1 MAANKMVNGIAS
13 QAAEAKKRM
22 TKEDDEGKLFVGGL
36 SYETTKETLTDYF
49 NNFGEVI
56 GVEIKMDALTGR
68 SRGFAFVQFK
78 DPKQANAV
86 LQHTGPHLL
95 DGKTVDPKPAAPI
108 NKPPHL
114 RVKKIFVGGLKPE
127 TSDQQIREYFGSKYA
142 PVKDIEYV
150 QEHSTNKRRGFCFVS
165 FDSEDTVDKICDLQF
180 HHIDG
185 NKVEVK
191 RALPKEVQQQQ
202 AALRAAVAGR
212 GMLPAAIAATAF
224 GVVPGRGRA
233 TTTSLT
239 RGAGAAGLS
248 LTYNPTYAA
257 ALYGAAF
264 GAASGAYDPALYP
277 TAYAG
282 LPGYPGYSP
291 GTFAAAASE
300 YPGGGYPY
308 PYGAAGRDIRYQ
320 DASDFIGSSI
330 LQQRRSVVTRDDDG
344 GSLLFTHAHPLTMTG
359 QGARTS

>member
-1 MAANKMVNGIAS
+1 MAANKVVNGIAS

-49 NNFGEVI
+49 NTFGEVI

-78 DPKQANAV
+78 DSKQANAV
-86 LQHTGPHLL
+86 LQHGGPHLL

-127 TSDQQIREYFGSKYA
+127 TTDQQIRDYFGSQYA
-142 PVKDIEYV
+142 LVRDIEYV
-150 QEHSTNKRRGFCFVS
+150 NEHQTNKRRGFCFVS
-165 FDSEDTVDKICDLQF
+165 FDSEDTVDKICELQF

-212 GMLPAAIAATAF
+212 GMIPATIAATAF

-233 TTTSLT
+233 AAGLS
-239 RGAGAAGLS
+239 RGPFRAGTGTGAAGLS
-248 LTYNPTYAA
+248 LSAAAAAAAYNPTYAA

-264 GAASGAYDPALYP
+264 GTSGAYDPAVYP
-277 TAYAG
+277 ASYAAG
-282 LPGYPGYSP
+282 LQVHPGYSP
-291 GTFAAAASE
+291 AAFGATASG
-300 YPGGGYPY
+300 YPGGGYDY
-308 PYGAAGRDIRYQ
+308 PSYAAGRDIRYP
-320 DASDFIGSSI
+320 DASDLIGSFP
-330 LQQRRSVVTRDDDG
+330 QQGSGVVDTDDNG
-344 GSLLFTHAHPLTMTG
+344 GTSLCTF
-359 QGARTS
+359 R

>member
-1 MAANKMVNGIAS
+1 MATSKIVNGIAS

-49 NNFGEVI
+49 NTFGEVV

-86 LQHTGPHLL
+86 LQHGGPHLL

-127 TSDQQIREYFGSKYA
+127 TTDQQIRDYFGSTYA
-142 PVKDIEYV
+142 PVRDIEYV
-150 QEHSTNKRRGFCFVS
+150 TEHLTQKRRGFCFVS
-165 FDSEDTVDKICDLQF
+165 FDSEDTVDKICELQF

-212 GMLPAAIAATAF
+212 GMIPAIATAF
-224 GVVPGRGRA
+224 GVVPGRGRPA
-233 TTTSLT
+233 AGIS
-239 RGAGAAGLS
+239 RGPFRAGTAAGTAGLS
-248 LTYNPTYAA
+248 LTAAAAAYNPSYAAA
-257 ALYGAAF
+257 ALYGALGT
-264 GAASGAYDPALYP
+264 GAAYDTVYP
-277 TAYAG
+277 TSYG
-282 LPGYPGYSP
+282 GIPGYPGYSP
-291 GTFAAAASE
+291 ATFPTAAT
-300 YPGGGYPY
+300 GYPSGY
-308 PYGAAGRDIRYQ
+308 ELHLGASRDARYPDGRPSAFGPIMSYTRTTFHPYGR
-320 DASDFIGSSI
+320 
-330 LQQRRSVVTRDDDG
+330 
-344 GSLLFTHAHPLTMTG
+344 
-359 QGARTS
+359 

>member
-1 MAANKMVNGIAS
+1 MANNKIVNGIAS

-49 NNFGEVI
+49 NTFGEVV

-86 LQHTGPHLL
+86 LQHGGPHLL

-127 TSDQQIREYFGSKYA
+127 TTDQQIRDYFGSTYA
-142 PVKDIEYV
+142 PVRDIEYV
-150 QEHSTNKRRGFCFVS
+150 TEHSTNKRRGFCFVS
-165 FDSEDTVDKICDLQF
+165 FDSEDTVDKICELQF

-212 GMLPAAIAATAF
+212 GMIPAIATAF
-224 GVVPGRGRA
+224 GVVPGRGRPA
-233 TTTSLT
+233 AGIS
-239 RGAGAAGLS
+239 RGPFRAGAAAGTAGLS
-248 LTYNPTYAA
+248 LTAAAAAAYNPTYAA
-257 ALYGAAF
+257 AALYGALGT
-264 GAASGAYDPALYP
+264 GAAYDTVYP
-277 TAYAG
+277 TSYG
-282 LPGYPGYSP
+282 GIPGYPGYSP
-291 GTFAAAASE
+291 ATFPTPATGYPTSGYELHLAASRDAR
-300 YPGGGYPY
+300 YPGMRMPDRDHR
-308 PYGAAGRDIRYQ
+308 GAIRK
-320 DASDFIGSSI
+320 DLFIGSSSN
-330 LQQRRSVVTRDDDG
+330 L
-344 GSLLFTHAHPLTMTG
+344 
-359 QGARTS
+359 

>member
-1 MAANKMVNGIAS
+1 MAANKVVNGIAS

-49 NNFGEVI
+49 NTFGEVI

-86 LQHTGPHLL
+86 LEHGGPHLL

-127 TSDQQIREYFGSKYA
+127 TTDQQIREYFGAQYA
-142 PVKDIEYV
+142 PVRDIEYV
-150 QEHSTNKRRGFCFVS
+150 TEHSTNKRRGFCFVS
-165 FDSEDTVDKICDLQF
+165 FDSEDTVDKICELQF

-212 GMLPAAIAATAF
+212 GMIPATIAATAF
-224 GVVPGRGRA
+224 GVVPGRGRPA
-233 TTTSLT
+233 AGLS
-239 RGAGAAGLS
+239 RGPFRAGAAAGTAGLS
-248 LTYNPTYAA
+248 LTAAAAAYNPTYAA
-257 ALYGAAF
+257 ALYGAAL
-264 GAASGAYDPALYP
+264 GTSGAYDPAVY
-277 TAYAG
+277 TASYATG
-282 LPGYPGYSP
+282 IPGYPGYSP
-291 GTFAAAASE
+291 GTFPATASG
-300 YPGGGYPY
+300 YPGGGYEFHL
-308 PYGAAGRDIRYQ
+308 GAGRDARYP
-320 DASDFIGSSI
+320 G
-330 LQQRRSVVTRDDDG
+330 RV
-344 GSLLFTHAHPLTMTG
+344 
-359 QGARTS
+359 

>member
-1 MAANKMVNGIAS
+1 MATSKIVNGIAS

-49 NNFGEVI
+49 NTFGEVV

-86 LQHTGPHLL
+86 LQHGGPHLL

-127 TSDQQIREYFGSKYA
+127 TTDQQIRDYFGSTYA
-142 PVKDIEYV
+142 PVRDIEYV
-150 QEHSTNKRRGFCFVS
+150 TEHLTQKRRGFCFVS
-165 FDSEDTVDKICDLQF
+165 FDSEDTVDKICELQF

-212 GMLPAAIAATAF
+212 GMIPAIATAF
-224 GVVPGRGRA
+224 GVVPGRGRPA
-233 TTTSLT
+233 AGIS
-239 RGAGAAGLS
+239 RGPFRAGTAAGTAGLS
-248 LTYNPTYAA
+248 LTAAAAAYNPTYAA
-257 ALYGAAF
+257 AALYGALGT
-264 GAASGAYDPALYP
+264 GAAYDTVYP
-277 TAYAG
+277 TSYG
-282 LPGYPGYSP
+282 GIPGYPGYSP
-291 GTFAAAASE
+291 ATFPTAATGYPSGYELHLGASRDAR
-300 YPGGGYPY
+300 YPG
-308 PYGAAGRDIRYQ
+308 
-320 DASDFIGSSI
+320 
-330 LQQRRSVVTRDDDG
+330 
-344 GSLLFTHAHPLTMTG
+344 M
-359 QGARTS
+359 QGVQSKEVLNAQ

>member
-1 MAANKMVNGIAS
+1 MATSKIVNGIAS

-49 NNFGEVI
+49 NTFGEVV

-86 LQHTGPHLL
+86 LQHGGPHLL

-127 TSDQQIREYFGSKYA
+127 TTDQQIRDYFGSTYA
-142 PVKDIEYV
+142 PVRDIEYV
-150 QEHSTNKRRGFCFVS
+150 TEHLTQKRRGFCFVS
-165 FDSEDTVDKICDLQF
+165 FDSEDTVDKICELQF

-212 GMLPAAIAATAF
+212 GMIPAIATAF
-224 GVVPGRGRA
+224 GVVPGRGRPA
-233 TTTSLT
+233 AGIS
-239 RGAGAAGLS
+239 RGPFRAGTAAGTAGLS
-248 LTYNPTYAA
+248 LTAAAAAYNPTCAAA
-257 ALYGAAF
+257 ALYGALGT
-264 GAASGAYDPALYP
+264 GAAYDTVYP
-277 TAYAG
+277 TSYG
-282 LPGYPGYSP
+282 GIPGYPGYSP
-291 GTFAAAASE
+291 ATFPTAATGYPSGYELHLGASRDAR
-300 YPGGGYPY
+300 YPG
-308 PYGAAGRDIRYQ
+308 
-320 DASDFIGSSI
+320 
-330 LQQRRSVVTRDDDG
+330 
-344 GSLLFTHAHPLTMTG
+344 M
-359 QGARTS
+359 QGVQSKEVLNAQ

>member
-1 MAANKMVNGIAS
+1 MATNKMVNGLPGPVV
-13 QAAEAKKRM
+13 EAKKRM

-49 NNFGEVI
+49 KDFGDVI

-86 LQHTGPHLL
+86 LNHNKQHVI
-95 DGKTVDPKPAAPI
+95 DGKIVDPKPAAPI

-127 TSDQQIREYFGSKYA
+127 ATSDHQIREYFNKYA

-150 QEHSTNKRRGFCFVS
+150 TEHLSKKKRGFCFVS
-165 FDSEDTVDKICDLQF
+165 FDSEDTVDKICELQF
-180 HHIDG
+180 HEIDG

-212 GMLPAAIAATAF
+212 GMIPAIAATAF
-224 GVVPGRGRA
+224 GVVPAGRGRA
-233 TTTSLT
+233 TTGLS
-239 RGAGAAGLS
+239 RGAGGINLAAAYS
-248 LTYNPTYAA
+248 PTYAA

-264 GAASGAYDPALYP
+264 GTSGAYDPALY
-277 TAYAG
+277 AASYAG
-282 LPGYPGYSP
+282 LPTAFPAYSP
-291 GTFAAAASE
+291 GSPFAAAAAAASE
-300 YPGGGYPY
+300 YPRGGYALPY
-308 PYGAAGRDIRYQ
+308 SPGREAGIHLPEARASTFGPILSYTRTAFHPY
-320 DASDFIGSSI
+320 
-330 LQQRRSVVTRDDDG
+330 
-344 GSLLFTHAHPLTMTG
+344 
-359 QGARTS
+359 AR